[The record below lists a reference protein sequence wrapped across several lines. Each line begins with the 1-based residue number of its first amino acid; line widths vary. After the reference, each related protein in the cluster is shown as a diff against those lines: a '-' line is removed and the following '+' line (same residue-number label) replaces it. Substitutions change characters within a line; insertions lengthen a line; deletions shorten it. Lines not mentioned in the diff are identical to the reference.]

1 MFAGD
6 FNRKGVFASYVVST
20 MIHVCI
26 FLLLLTYTKK
36 QKDMLADYVLTEVTM
51 IQELPEVQAQPQR
64 PVEIEKPK
72 SFFDMLRQAVPI
84 RQEAKLELA
93 KPQKLELEKPKI
105 EMDKPKALALD
116 KQKLDIKPA
125 MKAIDLDNEIGQKS
139 ISPQMVQQQLALQ
152 KQQQLAAAP
161 KKALDLA
168 ANKPS
173 TALPGAARPAINVG
187 AAGTRAAPLRQSA
200 IKLGQPTPEPQKK
213 AVDLSGS
220 VNIPKKDALLIQ
232 GQISGR
238 RMISAAK
245 PVFPRWAQQ
254 QGINATVTIFFVV
267 IPSGTVKG
275 NAYVEVTS
283 GYEELDKN
291 ALEAVLKFRFE
302 PISSS
307 EDQSGYA
314 TIRYMLE

>member
-6 FNRKGVFASYVVST
+6 LNRKGVVASYAIST
-20 MIHVCI
+20 VIHICI
-26 FLLLLTYTKK
+26 LLLVIMYTKK
-36 QKDMLADYVLTEVTM
+36 QKDLLSDYMLTEITM
-51 IQELPEVQAQPQR
+51 IQEIPDAIVPPR

-72 SFFDMLRQAVPI
+72 NFFDMLKKAVPI
-84 RQEAKLELA
+84 RQEAKVELA
-93 KPQKLELEKPKI
+93 KPQKLELEKPKM
-105 EMDKPKALALD
+105 EMSKPQALSLD
-116 KQKLDIKPA
+116 KEKLDIKPA

-161 KKALDLA
+161 KQALSLDA
-168 ANKPS
+168 KKPGS
-173 TALPGAARPAINVG
+173 ALPSAARPAINVG
-187 AAGTRAAPLRQSA
+187 AASSAAPLRQSA

-213 AVDLSGS
+213 AIDLSGS

-238 RMISAAK
+238 RMLSAPK

-254 QGINATVTIFFVV
+254 QGINASVTIYFVV
-267 IPSGTVKG
+267 VPNGNVKE
-275 NAYVEVTS
+275 NAYIEVSS
-283 GYEELDKN
+283 GYDELDKN
-291 ALEAVLKFRFE
+291 ALDAVLRFKFE
-302 PISSS
+302 AISSS